1 MDTSNLDLGG
11 LREQIDDIDREI
23 VERLNARVKL
33 AAQIGKLKEQS
44 GQEVYAPSREMEV
57 FQKLMDLNKGPLSD
71 ESLHAIFREV
81 ISASLSMEK
90 RITVAYL
97 GPESTFTHQA
107 AVKNFGTSVNYMTMG
122 TISDVFSSVELGE
135 VDYGVIP
142 IENSTEGAISHSLDL
157 LAETDLKIIAQVY
170 LEISLCLISRSSLPD
185 IKAVHSKDSAL
196 GQCRNWLNRM
206 LPGVE
211 QLESASTVKA
221 VQLAGERPEVAAI
234 ASRIAAE
241 THDMPIVAEGI
252 QDSANNYTRFLT
264 IGQSSSGRL
273 GEGKDKSSYV
283 FSLKDE
289 PGALQKMLEAFS
301 SRNLNLSKIE
311 SRPSRR
317 KLWDYYFFV
326 DVIGHRDDPEIVDA
340 VIELKKNC
348 PMVKWL
354 GSYPNSSF

>member
-1 MDTSNLDLGG
+1 MDTNELDLGR
-11 LREQIDDIDREI
+11 LREQIDAIDREI
-23 VERLNARVKL
+23 VEQLNARAKL
-33 AAQIGKLKEQS
+33 AAEIGKIKEQS

-57 FQKLMDLNKGPLSD
+57 LQQLMQLNQGPLSD
-71 ESLHAIFREV
+71 KGLHAIYREV
-81 ISASLSMEK
+81 ISATLSMEK
-90 RITVAYL
+90 RITVGYL

-107 AVKNFGTSVNYMTMG
+107 AVKNFGTSVNYVPMG
-122 TISDVFSSVELGE
+122 TISDIFSSVERGE

-157 LAETDLKIIAQVY
+157 LAETDLKVIAQVY
-170 LEISLCLISRSSLPD
+170 LEISLCLISRSALPA
-185 IKAVHSKDSAL
+185 IKSVHSKDNAL
-196 GQCRNWLNRM
+196 GQCRNWLDRM

-211 QLESASTVKA
+211 RVESTSTVKA
-221 VQLAGERPEVAAI
+221 VQLAGEKSEVAAI

-252 QDSANNYTRFLT
+252 QDRVDNYTRFLT
-264 IGQSSSGRL
+264 IGKSSSDRL
-273 GEGKDKSSYV
+273 GKGKDKSSYV

-289 PGALQKMLEAFS
+289 PGALQKVLEAFS

-317 KLWDYYFFV
+317 KLWDYFFFV
-326 DVIGHRDDPEIVDA
+326 DVIGHRDDPELVAA
-340 VIELKKNC
+340 VAELKKNC
-348 PMVKWL
+348 FMVKWL